1 MKYVYRDK
9 RSRLLK
15 GAVTGRGYGRWKYG
29 EVGQVHVADAIIFVQ
44 RGILY
49 PVDTQ
54 DYQTKVQALNDAGVK
69 DIKKKIP
76 RTLDVSKI
84 RGVGPATHARFLEIG
99 LDTVEKVA
107 TSDATELSDAL
118 GLIHI
123 NPPRAQAIIDDAKKI
138 LESNE

>member
-9 RSRLLK
+9 QPRLLK

-29 EVGQVHVADAIIFVQ
+29 EEGQVHVADAIIFVQ

-49 PVDTQ
+49 PVDKE
-54 DYQTKVQALNDAGVK
+54 DYEEKVKALNNGGVR

-84 RGVGPATHARFLEIG
+84 RGVGPATHARFLELG
-99 LDTVEKVA
+99 LDTVAKVA
-107 TSDATELSDAL
+107 AMEATELSNQL
-118 GLIHI
+118 QILHI
-123 NPPRAQAIIDDAKKI
+123 NPSRAQAIIDDAKTI
-138 LESNE
+138 LASNE